1 MTVGGPPVH
10 LVRGSDP
17 SLVRDAV
24 QQLVDE
30 LVGDADRTLM
40 VDEHSG
46 GDYEVGAVADAARTP
61 PFLTER
67 RVVVGRDLH
76 EHKADEMGPLVDY
89 LADPLD
95 TTSLVLVWESGTVPK
110 ALADAVKKSGG
121 VTVSTDPGG
130 RPADVRAWMAEKVGE
145 SGLRLDK
152 TAVDAIADT
161 LGQDLGRLHGLLES
175 LAAAYGPDARLGAAD
190 VAPYLGEAGG
200 VAPWDLTD
208 AIDGG
213 DIARAVE
220 VLHRIHPSNHALV
233 VMANLHNHF
242 GRMLALDG
250 AEVAGEAGAAE
261 LLGMKGRSTFP
272 AKKALQQGRK
282 LGTEK
287 VQQAT
292 VLLAQ
297 ADLDLRGA
305 KHGPDEVLLEV
316 LVARLANLARR

>member
-1 MTVGGPPVH
+1 MSGPPPVH
-10 LVRGSDP
+10 LVRGGDP

-24 QQLVDE
+24 HALVEE
-30 LVGDADRTLM
+30 LVGDADRSLV
-40 VDEHSG
+40 VDEYAG
-46 GDYEVGAVADAARTP
+46 PDYEVGALADAAGTP
-61 PFLTER
+61 PFLTDR

-76 EHKADEMGPLVDY
+76 EHKADEMAPLVAY

-95 TTSLVLVWESGTVPK
+95 STSLVLVWESGTVPK

-121 VTVSTDPGG
+121 VTVSADPGG
-130 RPADVRAWMAEKVGE
+130 RPADVRAWLAEKVGE

-152 TAVDAIADT
+152 AAVDTIAAT
-161 LGQDLGRLHGLLES
+161 LGNDLGRLHGLLDA
-175 LAAAYGPDARLGAAD
+175 LASAFGPDARLGAAD

-208 AIDGG
+208 AIDHG
-213 DIARAVE
+213 DIAKAVE
-220 VLHRIHPSNHALV
+220 VLHRIHPANHALV
-233 VMANLHNHF
+233 VMANLHSHF
-242 GRMLALDG
+242 GKMLALDG

-261 LLGMKGRSTFP
+261 LLGIKGRSTFP

-282 LGTEK
+282 LGSDR

-292 VLLAQ
+292 MLLAQ

-305 KHGPDEVLLEV
+305 KHGPDDVLLEV